1 MNTFGSTKKQFLL
14 NINMLKKSTPAS
26 GQRLWLKITLLF
38 TGSMTV
44 LAGAG
49 ITAAIPEI
57 QLHFE
62 GLPHAELL
70 SKLILTI
77 PALMIALL
85 APVAGQIIDRTGRKI
100 PLLVSLLLYATA
112 GTSGFY
118 LQNIYAILA
127 GRALLGVAVAGIMT
141 VNTTLIG
148 DYFQGISRSKF
159 MGWQG
164 AFMAFG
170 GVVFVAAGGFL
181 ADYSW
186 RMPFLVYSFSLII
199 LLLAVVFIYEPEI
212 TSGKSKVHI
221 NVKQQ
226 RKFSKYIL
234 VYSTAFMGMLFFY
247 VIPTQIPFL
256 LHQGG
261 NLSNSSIGYSI
272 STAILAGA
280 FASMQYGKIRLRY
293 NFYQIYALT
302 FALMGAGY
310 FVVSLSGSYIFMM
323 AGLIIAGFGTG
334 LLMPNTNLWLISLA
348 PVERRG
354 RMVGLLNFSVY
365 SGQFLSP
372 VFLFPLIEWKSIGFA
387 IGVCGVVMLMLAAW
401 FLFKK

>member
-1 MNTFGSTKKQFLL
+1 MSQYLKNRRIRGS
-14 NINMLKKSTPAS
+14 I
-26 GQRLWLKITLLF
+26 WLKVTLLF

-57 QLHFE
+57 QQHFVD
-62 GLPHAELL
+62 LPRAELL

-85 APVAGQIIDRTGRKI
+85 APAAGRIIDRTGRKT
-100 PLLVSLLLYATA
+100 PLLISLLLYAVA

-118 LQNIYAILA
+118 LQNIYAILV

-148 DYFQGISRSKF
+148 DYFQGVDRSKF

-170 GVVFVAAGGFL
+170 GVVFVTTGGLL
-181 ADYSW
+181 ADISW
-186 RMPFLVYSFSLII
+186 RLAFLVYVFSIII
-199 LLLAVVFIYEPEI
+199 LILAVVFIYEPKI
-212 TSGKSKVHI
+212 SADKSKLKI
-221 NVKQQ
+221 TTKQQ
-226 RKFSKYIL
+226 RKFSKYLL
-234 VYSTAFMGMLFFY
+234 VYSAAFLGMLFFY
-247 VIPTQIPFL
+247 VIPTQAPFL
-256 LHQGG
+256 LRQQGT
-261 NLSNSSIGYSI
+261 LSNSAIGYSI
-272 STAILAGA
+272 SIAILAGA
-280 FASMQYGKIRLRY
+280 FASLQYGKIRLKY
-293 NFYQIYALT
+293 NFNQIYFLT
-302 FALMGAGY
+302 FGLMGAGY
-310 FVVSLSGSYIFMM
+310 FIVSLAGSYLMVM
-323 AGLIIAGFGTG
+323 VGLVIAGFGTG

-354 RMVGLLNFSVY
+354 RMVGLLNFAVY

-372 VFLFPLIEWKSIGFA
+372 VFLFPMIQWKSISFA
-387 IGVCGVVMLMLAAW
+387 IGICGIFMLIMAVW
-401 FLFKK
+401 FLFKKTIAIRQNL

>member
-1 MNTFGSTKKQFLL
+1 MHLL
-14 NINMLKKSTPAS
+14 NKQSS
-26 GQRLWLKITLLF
+26 GSRSNWLKATLLF

-57 QLHFE
+57 QRHFDAM
-62 GLPHAELL
+62 PHAELL
-70 SKLILTI
+70 SKLTLTI
-77 PALMIALL
+77 PAFTIALL
-85 APVAGQIIDRTGRKI
+85 APLAGKIIDKAGRKV
-100 PLLVSLLLYATA
+100 LLLFSLLLYAAA
-112 GTSGFY
+112 GVSGFF
-118 LQNIYAILA
+118 LENIYAILV

-148 DYFQGISRSKF
+148 DYFQGVERSRF

-170 GVVFVAAGGFL
+170 GVVFVAVGGFL

-186 RMPFLVYSFSLII
+186 RMPFMVYAFSLII
-199 LLLAVVFIYEPEI
+199 LVMATIFIYEPEI
-212 TSGKSKVHI
+212 IAGKSKLPLAE
-221 NVKQQ
+221 KQQ
-226 RKFSKYIL
+226 RKFKKYLL
-234 VYSTAFMGMLFFY
+234 VYSTAFAGMLFFY

-256 LHQGG
+256 LSQHT
-261 NLSNSSIGYSI
+261 NLSNAAIGYSI
-272 STAILAGA
+272 SVAILAGA
-280 FASMQYGKIRLRY
+280 LASMRYGKLRLRY
-293 NFYQIYALT
+293 NFSQLYALT

-310 FVVSLSGSYIFMM
+310 FVVSLSDFYPVMM

-348 PVERRG
+348 PLEQRG
-354 RMVGLLNFSVY
+354 RMVGWLNFAVY

-372 VFLFPLIEWKSIGFA
+372 VFLFPLINLRSIGFS
-387 IGVCGVVMLMLAAW
+387 IGVCGVVMLMMAAW
-401 FLFKK
+401 FVAKK

>member
-1 MNTFGSTKKQFLL
+1 MKNKKTDRG
-14 NINMLKKSTPAS
+14 I
-26 GQRLWLKITLLF
+26 WLKVTLLF

-57 QLHFE
+57 QQHYAD
-62 GLPHAELL
+62 LPRAGLL

-85 APVAGQIIDRTGRKI
+85 APLAGQVIDRTGRKT
-100 PLLVSLLLYATA
+100 PLLISLLLYALA

-118 LQNIYAILA
+118 LQNIYAILV
-127 GRALLGVAVAGIMT
+127 GRALLGIAVAGIMT

-148 DYFQGISRSKF
+148 DYFQGVERSKF

-170 GVVFVAAGGFL
+170 GVVFVTTGGLL
-181 ADYSW
+181 ADISW
-186 RMPFLVYSFSLII
+186 RFAFLVYAFSII
-199 LLLAVVFIYEPEI
+199 IIILAVVFIYEPEI
-212 TSGKSKVHI
+212 AAGKSNLKI
-221 NVKQQ
+221 TAKQQ
-226 RKFSKYIL
+226 RKFRKYVL
-234 VYSTAFMGMLFFY
+234 VYGAAFFGMLFFY
-247 VIPTQIPFL
+247 VIPTQVPFL

-261 NLSNSSIGYSI
+261 NLSNSAIGYSI
-272 STAILAGA
+272 SIAILAGA
-280 FASMQYGKIRLRY
+280 FASLNYGKIRLKY
-293 NFYQIYALT
+293 NFNQIYFFT
-302 FALMGAGY
+302 FGLMGAGY
-310 FVVSLSGSYIFMM
+310 FVVSQAGSYFLVMV
-323 AGLIIAGFGTG
+323 GLVIAGIGTG

-354 RMVGLLNFSVY
+354 RMVGFLNFAVY

-372 VFLFPLIEWKSIGFA
+372 VFLFPMIEWKSIGFA
-387 IGVCGVVMLMLAAW
+387 IGVCGVMMLLIAVW
-401 FLFKK
+401 FLFKKHY